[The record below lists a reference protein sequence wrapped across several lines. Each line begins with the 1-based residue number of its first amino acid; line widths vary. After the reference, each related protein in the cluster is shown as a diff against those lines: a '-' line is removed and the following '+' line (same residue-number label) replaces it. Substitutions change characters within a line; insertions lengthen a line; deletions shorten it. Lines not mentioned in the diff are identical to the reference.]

1 MFLGWVLAFWGS
13 KLKIKM
19 LLNREHRPK
28 ENGFTD
34 CCRLWSAELLQTE
47 RQHVVMGHR
56 AVLWVCWGSSCWNGA
71 PTWLSAPRQTAG
83 WGEGLSPHGWRA
95 MSLLTVRAVPFGTE
109 LYIMAVDK
117 LYEDSNLP
125 SATRGV
131 LLFSSDYSLP
141 PWPRMNLKGM
151 KRLFFGHHS
160 SSIFSRP

>member
-19 LLNREHRPK
+19 LLNRERRPK

-34 CCRLWSAELLQTE
+34 CRRLWSAELLQTE

-95 MSLLTVRAVPFGTE
+95 VSLLTVRAVHFCTC
-109 LYIMAVDK
+109 
-117 LYEDSNLP
+117 
-125 SATRGV
+125 
-131 LLFSSDYSLP
+131 
-141 PWPRMNLKGM
+141 
-151 KRLFFGHHS
+151 KRLIMS
-160 SSIFSRP
+160 STSWQLTSCMKIATSQVPQEVSCFSLQTIHFPLDQEWI